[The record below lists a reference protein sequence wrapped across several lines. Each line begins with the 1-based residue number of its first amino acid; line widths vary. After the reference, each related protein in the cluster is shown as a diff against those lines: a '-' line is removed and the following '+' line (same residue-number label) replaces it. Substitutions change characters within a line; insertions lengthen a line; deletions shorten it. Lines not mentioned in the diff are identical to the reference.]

1 MASNSGTKDH
11 IFASSR
17 VRSVEKNLLSRE
29 KAEAMIDSKTPAE
42 AMKILYDLGYG
53 EGADPVPAEKF
64 GQLLV
69 EETKK
74 TFSFIRGIAP
84 EEQDLYAFLYP
95 YDYHNL
101 KVLIKAELQDTDP
114 EPFLIDVGTIE
125 AGRLAAMYRDR
136 DFVGMTSMMK
146 EAVLEV
152 LDVFARTK
160 DPQTIDFILDK
171 ACYRE
176 MTESAAAT
184 GNAYIIGYVQL
195 LIDTINLKTFVRLR
209 QMKKSW
215 DVFSQVFLPGGRI
228 QEKLFV
234 NSYDEPYEQFA
245 DRMLPYGLDKAMSE
259 GGAMIRESWRF
270 TALERLL
277 DNALMEYA
285 KGAKYISFGIEP
297 LAAYLIAK
305 EGEMRTVRIAM
316 TGLIQGLSREM
327 MAERL
332 RETYV

>member
-101 KVLIKAELQDTDP
+101 KVLIKAELQDVDP

-125 AGRLAAMYRDR
+125 AARLAAMYRDR

-176 MTESAAAT
+176 MTASAAAT

-215 DVFSQVFLPGGRI
+215 DVFSQVFLTGGRI
-228 QEKLFV
+228 QEKLFI

-277 DNALMEYA
+277 DNALMDYA

>member
-1 MASNSGTKDH
+1 
-11 IFASSR
+11 

-29 KAEAMIDSKTPAE
+29 KAEAMIDSKTPAD
-42 AMKILYDLGYG
+42 AIKILYDLGYG

-64 GQLLV
+64 GELLA

-74 TFSFIRGIAP
+74 TYSFIRGIAP
-84 EEQDLYAFLYP
+84 EEKDLYAFLYP

-101 KVLIKAELQDTDP
+101 KVLIKAELQDADP

-184 GNAYIIGYVQL
+184 GNAYIIGYVKL

-234 NSYDEPYEQFA
+234 NSYDEPYEQFVHIKRIAVEPVDGGKMSGISKGSVQAPEHLDDSQSRLGHRLGDVSAGRGNRA
-245 DRMLPYGLDKAMSE
+245 DGRQ
-259 GGAMIRESWRF
+259 GA
-270 TALERLL
+270 
-277 DNALMEYA
+277 
-285 KGAKYISFGIEP
+285 
-297 LAAYLIAK
+297 LAADLAEADDPSGSFVELCEPGGEVGWIAFF
-305 EGEMRTVRIAM
+305 
-316 TGLIQGLSREM
+316 TGHFFQPSGHFPKSLGPP
-327 MAERL
+327 
-332 RETYV
+332 